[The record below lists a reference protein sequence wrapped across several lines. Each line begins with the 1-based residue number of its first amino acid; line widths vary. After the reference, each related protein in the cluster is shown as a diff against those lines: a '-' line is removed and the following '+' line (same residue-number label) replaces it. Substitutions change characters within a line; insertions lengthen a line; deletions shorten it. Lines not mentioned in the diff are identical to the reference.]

1 MEYLSDLLLTAASLG
16 AAAYCVILSRRLK
29 ALGSLEG
36 GMGSA
41 IAVLSAQVDDLA
53 RSLRSAQEATG
64 RAGGRLD
71 GQTARAE
78 AVARKLELLVASMH
92 DLPEEA
98 PAATAAPRTP
108 SPRPPTPWPGDS
120 LRRGLHPVEAPA
132 EESAADRAEPPQRA
146 RVLRRRQTSG
156 AL

>member
-98 PAATAAPRTP
+98 PAATAAP

-132 EESAADRAEPPQRA
+132 EESAVDRAEPPQRA